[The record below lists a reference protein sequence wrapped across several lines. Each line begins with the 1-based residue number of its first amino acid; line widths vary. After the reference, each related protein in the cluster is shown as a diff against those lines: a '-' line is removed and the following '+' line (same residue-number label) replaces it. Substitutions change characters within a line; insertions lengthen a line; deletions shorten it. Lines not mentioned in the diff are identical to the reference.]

1 MDQKSRNSLQSF
13 QLPRPLRLSLLWASM
28 MFLYVYNDYISMYQP
43 ETIAMMREGRM
54 GPLGE
59 ATDAVLLGVAILMT
73 IPALMVF
80 LSAGLPAAFSKWL
93 NVGFGAAYTLVN
105 AATLFG
111 SPPFYQLIV
120 CVEIV
125 LSISIVVLALTWP
138 KASITARESAP

>member
-1 MDQKSRNSLQSF
+1 
-13 QLPRPLRLSLLWASM
+13 
-28 MFLYVYNDYISMYQP
+28 
-43 ETIAMMREGRM
+43 M

-93 NVGFGAAYTLVN
+93 NVGFGVAYTSVN
-105 AATLFG
+105 IATFFG

-120 CVEIV
+120 SVETV
-125 LSISIVVLALTWP
+125 LSGFIVVSALTWP
-138 KASITARESAP
+138 KSRTPGAAQ